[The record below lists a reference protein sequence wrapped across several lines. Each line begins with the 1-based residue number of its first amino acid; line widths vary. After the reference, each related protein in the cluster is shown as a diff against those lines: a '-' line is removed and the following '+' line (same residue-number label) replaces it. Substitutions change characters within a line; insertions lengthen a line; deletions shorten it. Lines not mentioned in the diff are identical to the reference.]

1 MKENNDIQESGHK
14 IPVGMIIF
22 FAALIIWLVWYIYS
36 YTPGITGWSQYKT
49 YEQETMKEEQRA
61 PKPLA
66 ENPYKRDEKAIA
78 EGKMTYAS
86 NCAACHGETLKG
98 SVGPDLTGHLKYGE
112 TDDRKYL
119 SIAKGTPNG
128 MPAFEQQLGRD
139 RIWKIL
145 AYVDSVREYG
155 KKP

>member
-1 MKENNDIQESGHK
+1 MKENNGIQESGHK

-49 YEQETMKEEQRA
+49 YEQETMKEAQRA

-66 ENPYKRDEKAIA
+66 ENPYERDEKAIA
-78 EGKMTYAS
+78 EGKITYAS

-98 SVGPDLTGHLKYGE
+98 GVGPDLTGHLKYGE